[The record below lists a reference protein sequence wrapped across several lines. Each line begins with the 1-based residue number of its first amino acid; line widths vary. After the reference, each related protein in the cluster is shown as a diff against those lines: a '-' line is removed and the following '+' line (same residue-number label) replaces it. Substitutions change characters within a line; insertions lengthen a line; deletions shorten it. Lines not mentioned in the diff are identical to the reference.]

1 MSAIKQLKQE
11 DGFGMLNTLIVV
23 MFFGMMGT
31 SLVVLLTSDSRM
43 QAINT
48 ERSRA
53 FYSAH
58 SGIEYCIRGICESA
72 SRSVGLGILHNYH
85 ETLDT
90 GEGTRC
96 EVSIKLMGG
105 DSLEITSTGFTNLAV
120 HTLKKALKYS
130 NISDYAVYATGSVRH
145 IRTIPAHRI
154 KQNAEK
160 FPLFDYDELR
170 NLAKPSRYF
179 TNDLTI
185 NGFFYNARQVT
196 FVEKN
201 LTFGRFNWFNFGNYT
216 VGGNTLI
223 KTSWFPFG
231 FTRGNILQFNKGS
244 QFISQVQFLWREI

>member
-96 EVSIKLMGG
+96 EVSIRLLGG

-120 HTLKKALKYS
+120 HTLKKALNYIKKES
-130 NISDYAVYATGSVRH
+130 APYALVVKKNVFDKSQQK
-145 IRTIPAHRI
+145 TI
-154 KQNAEK
+154 
-160 FPLFDYDELR
+160 FLR
-170 NLAKPSRYF
+170 DNNNYKILNL
-179 TNDLTI
+179 
-185 NGFFYNARQVT
+185 
-196 FVEKN
+196 
-201 LTFGRFNWFNFGNYT
+201 
-216 VGGNTLI
+216 
-223 KTSWFPFG
+223 
-231 FTRGNILQFNKGS
+231 
-244 QFISQVQFLWREI
+244 REEEHLCK